1 MKKLILFTLVA
12 LSILSCRKKIDD
24 TDSSTTTTN
33 PNTFEGRIVGTWN
46 LTEVDYD
53 TELPSI
59 IPGQPPTQLSGSAEN
74 VTGTFTIGVDP
85 NTISYDYSFD
95 VSISGIGSIPI
106 NTQEGGT
113 WTLSSDETF
122 IFIQLENGETSQMK
136 ILEDTDSRQVYETT
150 VVEEAPV
157 VGDIDILTKIT
168 MTK

>member
-1 MKKLILFTLVA
+1 MKKLILFSLVA
-12 LSILSCRKKIDD
+12 LSVMSCRKKTDD
-24 TDSSTTTTN
+24 TTTTTTD
-33 PNTFEGRIVGTWN
+33 PNSFENRIVGTWN

-74 VTGTFTIGVDP
+74 VTGSFVITSNP
-85 NTISYDYSFD
+85 NTIAYDYSFD

-106 NTQEGGT
+106 NTQESGT

-122 IFIQLENGETSQMK
+122 IFLQLENGETSQMK
-136 ILEDTDSRQVYETT
+136 ILEDSSNRQIYETT